1 MSQDTM
7 QALADRLMDDP
18 QLRAAF
24 QRDPEA
30 AAVSA
35 GIKLNDSDRMALRS
49 EDWAQV
55 GDEELAARVSK
66 SFKWS

>member
-1 MSQDTM
+1 MSQETM
-7 QALADRLMDDP
+7 QALADRLSDDP

-35 GIKLNDSDRMALRS
+35 GINLNDSDRMALRS

-66 SFKWS
+66 NFRV